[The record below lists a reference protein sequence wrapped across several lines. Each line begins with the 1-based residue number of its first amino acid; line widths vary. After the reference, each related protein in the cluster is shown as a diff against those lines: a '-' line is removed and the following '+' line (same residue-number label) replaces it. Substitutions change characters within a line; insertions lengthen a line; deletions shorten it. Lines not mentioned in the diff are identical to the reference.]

1 MSRLS
6 YWSSRKSLVTMSTK
20 MQKVFSVTA
29 SNTYSSKPFHKT
41 FEQKKS
47 TRRVLLFASAF
58 SVPLLRPPR
67 NLLLKSQEISGATV
81 TTRWSSALRRQ
92 RYGEARVGS
101 LPVLVSYNLIP
112 LSAESGLISKTFRQ
126 NFFKIGMRL
135 QNAILRI
142 RLNAVWPEK
151 LYMLTYGGK
160 WGAKTEKRN
169 TIFG

>member
-1 MSRLS
+1 MENHKQLFVTRSNRKKVVVAWLIRWVGKLYWSGGWGWSLTPSR
-6 YWSSRKSLVTMSTK
+6 WSSRFGV
-20 MQKVFSVTA
+20 
-29 SNTYSSKPFHKT
+29 
-41 FEQKKS
+41 
-47 TRRVLLFASAF
+47 RD
-58 SVPLLRPPR
+58 
-67 NLLLKSQEISGATV
+67 TV
-81 TTRWSSALRRQ
+81 KDWPRWSSRFGVRDTA
-92 RYGEARVGS
+92 EARVGS

-142 RLNAVWPEK
+142 RLDAVWPEK